1 MLGDRLPNLDYSRL
15 VAASKKIEPAIERP
29 VLKLALLSDAATQ
42 QFVPVLRTL
51 LELMGRDPDDFDHVV
66 DRAGHDLRYAIDPS
80 QLSNE
85 LGWAPK
91 HTDFAEGLRTTIDW
105 YRDNESW
112 WRPLKDAVEARYEQW
127 GR

>member
-1 MLGDRLPNLDYSRL
+1 MAVSHLSEDEQL
-15 VAASKKIEPAIERP
+15 AA
-29 VLKLALLSDAATQ
+29 V
-42 QFVPVLRTL
+42 

-91 HTDFAEGLRTTIDW
+91 HTDFAEGLRATIDW

-112 WRPLKDAVEARYEQW
+112 WRPLKDAVEARYEQR
-127 GR
+127 GQ